1 MNLKTN
7 KIVGAVYFGASLL
20 ILIVGVRALVQAG
33 AFGEVNE
40 SILTPVTLG
49 ALLFEF
55 AMLSLYAFTIFKS
68 GGNSSGEEG
77 YQGSTLD
84 VSDES
89 LEALSKSLKANNKL
103 MKEYN
108 KNLEDISSRLEVIA
122 SDEMSKKIT
131 EETRK
136 ILQKSLDNLK

>member
-1 MNLKTN
+1 
-7 KIVGAVYFGASLL
+7 
-20 ILIVGVRALVQAG
+20 
-33 AFGEVNE
+33 
-40 SILTPVTLG
+40 
-49 ALLFEF
+49 
-55 AMLSLYAFTIFKS
+55 
-68 GGNSSGEEG
+68 
-77 YQGSTLD
+77 
-84 VSDES
+84 
-89 LEALSKSLKANNKL
+89 NKL